1 MSPCFQLSV
10 CLCSVCLTPALTLR
24 MALGIVSG
32 VDHLHTAVESCL
44 GKAALA
50 HCDLKSKNVLVKAD
64 LACCV
69 GDLGLALS
77 GDRQGRVTLP
87 PHAVRTGTK
96 RYMAPEVLARSLD
109 FRLLLH
115 FQRADM
121 YSLALVLWELLSN
134 TTFTLHHT
142 GNQSLSITITHFSL
156 SLSKHILS
164 KTNYMFVSLF
174 LRAIIN
180 IWQVFLITGQF

>member
-1 MSPCFQLSV
+1 
-10 CLCSVCLTPALTLR
+10 LTPALTLR

-32 VDHLHTAVESCL
+32 VEHLHTAVESCL

-50 HCDLKSKNVLVKAD
+50 HCDLKSKNVLVKGD

-77 GDRQGRVTLP
+77 GDRHGRVTLP

-109 FRLLLH
+109 FRLLLP

-142 GNQSLSITITHFSL
+142 GKSITVTHFFL
-156 SLSKHILS
+156 SLSRHIL
-164 KTNYMFVSLF
+164 NYMFVSLF
-174 LRAIIN
+174 LGAVIN